1 MSRIP
6 AIFIAVTRNWLRS
19 RSGLFFT
26 LLFPL
31 MLLLVFGAV
40 FSGSSTASYSIQ
52 IQNRD
57 VTPSGSPST
66 LSLAFISTLNQ
77 TKTLSISSI
86 PPSADPRTYAQSKA
100 NFFGSQS
107 SRILVIPEGFQNNL
121 LNGTTKV
128 RLIVTSTT
136 LSFLAKNFSQF
147 ISPSQRQGIETGIAA
162 LNSTAAAFPGG
173 NVSLLYYSDPSDSG
187 GQIVKQI
194 IATVA
199 DSFNYRLVGATP
211 VITFLDQ
218 SLVVKQ
224 LNSVDYYVPGL
235 IGAFVMTN
243 GVIGL
248 TSVATEFKRR
258 GVLKRLSATPLSR
271 FEWIVGNILS
281 QTVLAV
287 ALTVVMILAGRLIF
301 GVTTTIDFYSAII
314 IFAGAVLFSGIGML
328 LAGLVKDPEAATGLG
343 NAIAFPMMF
352 LSGSFWPIDIMP
364 SYLQSFARVLPLYYF
379 SDGLRA
385 AMVTGNTVIAL
396 SDFVVI
402 GVLAIVF
409 ILLGSFV
416 TSWHEK

>member
-6 AIFIAVTRNWLRS
+6 AIFIAVTRNWIRS

-26 LLFPL
+26 IFFPL
-31 MLLLVFGAV
+31 MLLVVFGLV
-40 FSGSSTASYSIQ
+40 FSGGSAGNYSIQ

-57 VTPSGSPST
+57 LTPSGNPST
-66 LSLAFISTLNQ
+66 LSLAFIGALNQ
-77 TKTLSISSI
+77 TKALGISSI
-86 PPSADPRTYAQSKA
+86 SPSIDPRTYAQSNY

-107 SRILVIPEGFQNNL
+107 SRILVIPEGFQASL
-121 LNGTTKV
+121 LNGTTKT
-128 RLIVTSTT
+128 RLIVTSGT
-136 LSFLAKNFSQF
+136 LSFLVKNFSQF
-147 ISPSQRQGIETGIAA
+147 IPPSQKQGIETGIAA

-194 IATVA
+194 VSTVA
-199 DSFNYRLVGATP
+199 NSFNYRLVGATP
-211 VITFLDQ
+211 IVTFSDQ
-218 SLVVKQ
+218 SLIVKR
-224 LNSVDYYVPGL
+224 LSSVDYYVPGL

-243 GVIGL
+243 GIIGL

-271 FEWIVGNILS
+271 FEWIVGNVLS

-301 GVTTTIDFYSAII
+301 GVTTTIDFYAAII
-314 IFAGAVLFSGIGML
+314 LFAGAVLFAGIGML
-328 LAGLVKDPEAATGLG
+328 LAGLVKDPEAANGLG

-352 LSGSFWPIDIMP
+352 LSGSFWPLDIMP
-364 SYLQSFARVLPLYYF
+364 SYLQTVARALPLFYF

-385 AMVTGNTVIAL
+385 SMVTGNTSIAL
-396 SDFVVI
+396 SDFAVI
-402 GVLAIVF
+402 GVLAVAF
-409 ILLGSFV
+409 ILLGSLV
-416 TSWHEK
+416 TSWREK

>member
-1 MSRIP
+1 VSRIP

-26 LLFPL
+26 ILFPL

-57 VTPSGSPST
+57 VTPNGSPST

-86 PPSADPRTYAQSKA
+86 PASADPRTYAQSKA

-107 SRILVIPEGFQNNL
+107 NRILVIPEGFQNNL

-194 IATVA
+194 VATVA
-199 DSFNYRLVGATP
+199 NSFNYRLIGATP
-211 VITFLDQ
+211 IITFSDQ
-218 SLVVKQ
+218 SLVVKR

-235 IGAFVMTN
+235 IGAFVMSN

-301 GVTTTIDFYSAII
+301 GATTTIDFYSAII

-364 SYLQSFARVLPLYYF
+364 SYLQSFARVLPLFYF